1 MLLIYLAEVCALDF
15 VFHNLKTRFEQN
27 VPKVSD
33 VAWLSL
39 TAVNIDSV
47 SIWKVGRPDKRSV

>member
-1 MLLIYLAEVCALDF
+1 MLLIYLAEMCALDF

-33 VAWLSL
+33 VA
-39 TAVNIDSV
+39 
-47 SIWKVGRPDKRSV
+47 